1 MELKIAKRDDRF
13 SDCGLNHP
21 LLRIVQ
27 PSSMYSFK
35 RIIKE
40 LGGVW
45 TDKENV
51 YFAHTRDTFEAAY
64 QPRYPEK
71 SPEDSVISYDWTKK
85 VWSENGPHAE
95 NVEIEV
101 GIR

>member
-1 MELKIAKRDDRF
+1 MKLEINKRDDRF
-13 SDCGLNHP
+13 SDCGLSHP
-21 LLRIVQ
+21 LLRVVE

-35 RIIKE
+35 RVIKE

-45 TDKENV
+45 TNKESV

-64 QPRYPEK
+64 QPNYPEK

-85 VWSENGPHAE
+85 VWSEAGPHAKK
-95 NVEIEV
+95 VEV
-101 GIR
+101 GV